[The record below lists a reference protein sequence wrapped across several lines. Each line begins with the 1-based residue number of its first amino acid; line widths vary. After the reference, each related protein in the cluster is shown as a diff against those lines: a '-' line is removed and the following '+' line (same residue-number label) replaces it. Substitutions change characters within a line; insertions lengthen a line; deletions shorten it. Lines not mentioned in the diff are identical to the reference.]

1 MARER
6 KDAEKVRVLVV
17 FAHPDDAEFT
27 SGGTLARWAS
37 EGRKVSYAVLSDGS
51 RGSDD
56 GQVTNEELVARRKA
70 EQCEAAGVLGVNDVI
85 FIGRKDGEIVAD
97 DALKA
102 ELVCLI
108 RGLKPEILLTWDP
121 WRPYQLH
128 SDHRA
133 SGQAALDA
141 VMAAG
146 NTRYFPE
153 QLRDGQVP
161 HQVEEIYLFG
171 TDNPDHW
178 VDISD
183 TFSRKIEAIS
193 RHASQVADIAKIE
206 KEIGSWNRSLGKR
219 KGFAYAEAF
228 KVINPVCEICR

>member
-1 MARER
+1 MAQE
-6 KDAEKVRVLVV
+6 KDAGKTRVLVV

-27 SGGTLARWAS
+27 SGGTLARWAA
-37 EGRKVSYAVLSDGS
+37 EGRKISYAVLTDGS
-51 RGSDD
+51 RGSSN
-56 GQVTNEELVARRKA
+56 GQIADVELVVRRKA

-108 RGLKPEILLTWDP
+108 RGLKPDVLLTWDP
-121 WRPYQLH
+121 WRPCQLH
-128 SDHRA
+128 SDHRPT
-133 SGQAALDA
+133 GLAALDA

-146 NTRYFPE
+146 NVRYFPE
-153 QLRDGQVP
+153 QLRNGQKT

-171 TDNPDHW
+171 TDSPDRW

-183 TFSRKIEAIS
+183 TFTRKIEAIS
-193 RHASQVADIAKIE
+193 RHKSQVADITKIK

-228 KVINPVCEICR
+228 KVIKPVCEICR